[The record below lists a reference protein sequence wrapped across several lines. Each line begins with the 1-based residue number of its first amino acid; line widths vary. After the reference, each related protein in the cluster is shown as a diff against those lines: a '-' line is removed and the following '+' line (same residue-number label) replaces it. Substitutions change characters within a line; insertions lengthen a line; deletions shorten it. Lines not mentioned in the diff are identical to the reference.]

1 MSEAKFVETNDLN
14 EYFTR
19 GYEYAEKDLEYLG
32 DYVSDE
38 RVIAGCLR
46 LAYLLW
52 PDDNE
57 TFKPHIRMF
66 LQVFRDGYRA
76 HKTLKVSERVL
87 IEDLKKLSVDTA
99 IAFNSIEVD
108 EE

>member
-1 MSEAKFVETNDLN
+1 MSEAKFIETNDLN

-46 LAYLLW
+46 LTYLLW